1 MSHEIFGSFFLGGFK
16 NLPKRL
22 VQNVKKEKLVS
33 LISKAGKYDK
43 I

>member
-16 NLPKRL
+16 NLSKRL

-33 LISKAGKYDK
+33 LISKPGKYDN

>member
-1 MSHEIFGSFFLGGFK
+1 MNNIMFASFFLGGFK
-16 NLPKRL
+16 NLSKRL

-33 LISKAGKYDK
+33 MISKPRKYDN